1 MNRAAKFLKRS
12 PGDQGLLLEALL
24 LLLVSRAFL
33 RLMPF
38 RWIARAVS
46 RPPAA
51 RQIDETGA
59 RALIER
65 VRWAVRASARNGIGS
80 ALCFPQGIAAQV
92 MLARRGVPSTL
103 YYGVANS
110 PTRALEAHVWVR
122 AGSLD
127 VVGCEGAD
135 RFKLLVSFPREAASP
150 AR

>member
-1 MNRAAKFLKRS
+1 MNRAVKFLKRS
-12 PGDQGLLLEALL
+12 SGDQGLLLEASL
-24 LLLVSRAFL
+24 LLLVSRAVL

-46 RPPAA
+46 RSPAA
-51 RQIDETGA
+51 RKLDDATA
-59 RALIER
+59 RALVER

-80 ALCFPQGIAAQV
+80 AVCFPQGIAAQV

-103 YYGVANS
+103 HYGVANS
-110 PTRALEAHVWVR
+110 PTHALEAHVWVR
-122 AGSLD
+122 AGPLD

-135 RFKLLVSFPREAASP
+135 RFTLLVSFPRGAVSP

>member
-1 MNRAAKFLKRS
+1 MNRAAKFLRLS
-12 PGDQGLLLEALL
+12 PGDQWLLVEASLF
-24 LLLVSRAFL
+24 LLVSRAVL

-46 RPPAA
+46 RPPAMRPLDGEA
-51 RQIDETGA
+51 A
-59 RALIER
+59 RALVER
-65 VRWAVRASARNGIGS
+65 VRWAVRAGA
-80 ALCFPQGIAAQV
+80 
-92 MLARRGVPSTL
+92 STL

-110 PTRALEAHVWVR
+110 ATRDLEAHVWVR

-127 VVGCEGAD
+127 VVGCESAD